1 MHSLSLRL
9 GAALLALLLAAPVA
23 AETLQDQLTAQLRA
37 QGYHSITASSTW
49 LGRLRVMALIGN
61 ERREIVINPYTGE
74 ILRDYQGPVILTADQ
89 GTRGRARDGAV
100 AAADATASTVT
111 RDVQDIVKQEALGD
125 TADPQA
131 DTE

>member
-9 GAALLALLLAAPVA
+9 AATLVAMLLAAPVA

-74 ILRDYQGPVILTADQ
+74 ILRDYQGPVIVTADQ
-89 GTRGRARDGAV
+89 GARGGARDAAV
-100 AAADATASTVT
+100 AAADATATTVT

-131 DTE
+131 EAE